1 MRQIRPEPV
10 RSNAITDA
18 RRSAGIRRA
27 SDGRFRLVEPLG
39 VRLRP
44 LPDAVVLGATR
55 RVTADPCGVVSSY
68 APGD

>member
-1 MRQIRPEPV
+1 MRQVRPEPV

-39 VRLRP
+39 ASLRP
-44 LPDAVVLGATR
+44 VTRWNGAKLAAR
-55 RVTADPCGVVSSY
+55 NR
-68 APGD
+68 